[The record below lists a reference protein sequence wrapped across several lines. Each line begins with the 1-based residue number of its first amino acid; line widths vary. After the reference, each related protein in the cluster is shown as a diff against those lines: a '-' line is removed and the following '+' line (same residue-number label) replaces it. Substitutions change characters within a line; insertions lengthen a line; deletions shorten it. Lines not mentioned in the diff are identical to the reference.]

1 MTTFLPGILDSLD
14 AGVIAV
20 DVERHILFMNR
31 RFARMIGVVRDN
43 WIGRSIEE
51 LRPLFDSHLP
61 SADPLSDDAQ
71 RGGNPKDKHTTDFE
85 WLSEGGIVKLRSESS
100 PIFDP
105 SGKIV
110 GRVYSFRDVSREKE
124 IDRMKSEFIAVAS
137 HELRTPMTSIKGSV
151 DLILSGLA
159 GPISADT
166 EELLEISKK
175 SCDRLIRMINE
186 ILDISKIEAGQIKL
200 DLVRADLTESV
211 ERSIRGVKPLAD
223 STNVSLRL
231 VRPERLPHVEVDR
244 DRIEQVV
251 TNLLSNAIKFSP
263 SDGEVRVELASEN
276 GWVTCAVVDQG
287 AGISEEDLPKVFGKF
302 QQVGGHRKG
311 GTGLGLAITQAFVS
325 QHRGKI
331 WAESRVGEGS
341 RFIFALRALGGS
353 VTDGSTARKKR
364 SSEEDSL

>member
-20 DVERHILFMNR
+20 DTERHILFMNR

-61 SADPLSDDAQ
+61 SADPLLDDAH
-71 RGGNPKDKHTTDFE
+71 RGGTPKDKHTTDFE

-105 SGKIV
+105 GGKIV

-159 GPISADT
+159 GPVSADT
-166 EELLEISKK
+166 LELLEISKK
-175 SCDRLIRMINE
+175 SVDRLIRMINE
-186 ILDISKIEAGQIKL
+186 ILDLAKIEAGQIKL
-200 DLVRADLTESV
+200 DLVKADLTDSV
-211 ERSIRGVKPLAD
+211 ERSIRGVRGLAD
-223 STNVSLRL
+223 RNQIALKL
-231 VRPERLPHVEVDR
+231 VRAEPLPQVEVDR

-263 SDGEVRVELASEN
+263 VQGEVRVELAAEN

-287 AGISEEDLPKVFGKF
+287 TGISEEDLPKVFGKF
-302 QQVGGHRKG
+302 QQVGNQRKG
-311 GTGLGLAITQAFVS
+311 GTGLGLAITQAFVNE
-325 QHRGKI
+325 HRGKI
-331 WAESRVGEGS
+331 WAESQVGSGS
-341 RFIFALRALGGS
+341 RFIFALRAVNSAG
-353 VTDGSTARKKR
+353 K
-364 SSEEDSL
+364 